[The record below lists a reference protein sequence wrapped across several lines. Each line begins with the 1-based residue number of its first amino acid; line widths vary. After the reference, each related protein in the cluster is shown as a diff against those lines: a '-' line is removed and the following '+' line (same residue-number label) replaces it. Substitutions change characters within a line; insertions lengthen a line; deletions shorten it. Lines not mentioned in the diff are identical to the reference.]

1 MSSELER
8 RLEGMLA
15 EAPEPDPGAGEKA
28 LHRSL
33 RAIQP
38 GPPARHGLRTLVV
51 AFAAAL
57 VLLAIAAGS
66 LAAAGGLHVS
76 FGTKAK
82 QKAPVRIPLTLPR
95 GANGIAVIAGGR
107 LSVVTRSGFRLQGL
121 PVSAATLSPHALYV
135 AAGVGDSLVA
145 LRPDAHQAWS
155 HPAGGRVTAVAWAP
169 DGLRIAYLVWH
180 QHDRFPW
187 TVHLIWGN
195 GTHDTVVGRSS
206 DPVRPTWRADSLA
219 VAYVGADYQP
229 TIYDLAH
236 ASHHVIRMRKLFG
249 GVSRM
254 AFAPTGDVL
263 AINMGRRTVVVGKHR
278 NTVWHGATEGIG
290 WLDGRLAIA
299 ADVPGLPHHVYAFS
313 THGGTLAA
321 LTGNGHTGWVLSG
334 PVGHLRTVFAVPREP
349 ITDVQLG

>member
-15 EAPEPDPGAGEKA
+15 AAPEPDPGAGEEA

-33 RAIQP
+33 RSLQP
-38 GPPARHGLRTLVV
+38 VAPAHRGLRTV
-51 AFAAAL
+51 AFAFATVV

-82 QKAPVRIPLTLPR
+82 KAPVRIPLTLPR
-95 GANGIAVIAGGR
+95 GANGIAAIVGGR

-135 AAGVGDSLVA
+135 AAGIGKSLVA
-145 LRPDAHQAWS
+145 LRPNAHQAWS
-155 HPAGGRVTAVAWAP
+155 HPAGGPVTAIAWAP

-180 QHDRFPW
+180 QFDRFPW
-187 TVHLIWGN
+187 ALHVIWGN
-195 GTHDTVVGRSS
+195 GTHDTVVGRSRN
-206 DPVRPTWRADSLA
+206 PVTPSWRADSLA
-219 VAYVGADYQP
+219 VAYVGTDYQP

-236 ASHHVIRMRKLFG
+236 ASHHVVHMRKLFG

-263 AINMGRRTVVVGKHR
+263 AVSTGRRTVLVGKDR
-278 NTVWHGATEGIG
+278 ETAWHGATEGIG

-299 ADVPGLPHHVYAFS
+299 ADLPGLPRHVYAFA

-321 LTGNGHTGWVLSG
+321 LTGDGHTGRVLAG
-334 PVGHLRTVFAVPREP
+334 TVGHLRTVLAVPGKP
-349 ITDVQLG
+349 ITGLDLG